1 MRPFCLVFCLLEIV
15 FVFTQ
20 SVARIQQGI
29 IREGDRRRVT
39 DPEIDTCGFVARR
52 LGSNLMFTDDV

>member
-1 MRPFCLVFCLLEIV
+1 MGHAACLLEIV

-39 DPEIDTCGFVARR
+39 DPEVDASDGIPR
-52 LGSNLMFTDDV
+52 